1 MVTTRLP
8 SSQQECGRVSSLPET
23 EKRSNSTQAFLC
35 ILCKLRYER
44 CNSTLVKAS
53 ISDQDHSWSLMV
65 SGSSLESSH
74 LTHYPWQQRQRRM
87 EKMAPGWAAFHHLIR
102 LCVFVTLHLVAH
114 SVSSLLLDERVPE
127 EFKTQHKYPNL
138 VWLNK
143 KEL

>member
-8 SSQQECGRVSSLPET
+8 SSQQEFGRVSSLPEM

-35 ILCKLRYER
+35 IFCNLRSER
-44 CNSTLVKAS
+44 CNSSLVKAS
-53 ISDQDHSWSLMV
+53 ISDQDHSV

-74 LTHYPWQQRQRRM
+74 LTHCHWQQRHRRM
-87 EKMAPGWAAFHHLIR
+87 EKMAPGWAAFHHLRR

-114 SVSSLLLDERVPE
+114 SVSSLLLDEQVPE